1 MTVAAA
7 GASATGRSRIV
18 AVLLAVSL
26 ALNLCFIAGA
36 AWVRLNPPAAAAGS
50 AERAREM
57 AAQLGLDPQ
66 QQVAFDRYIAG
77 MREHIR
83 QMHLQVGPT
92 IGAAW
97 AELAKPGADEA
108 TVMQR
113 FDDAAQKRRDFQQQ
127 LTTET
132 LAFLATLSPEQRS
145 KFVELARRRPNP
157 WSPEP
162 EHQRG
167 R

>member
-1 MTVAAA
+1 VTAATA
-7 GASATGRSRIV
+7 GAPGAGRRRLV
-18 AVLLAVSL
+18 PLLLAVSL
-26 ALNLCFIAGA
+26 ALNLCFVAGA
-36 AWVRLNPPAAAAGS
+36 AWVHFHPPPSDSGPDA
-50 AERAREM
+50 RTREM
-57 AAQLGLDPQ
+57 AAELLLDAQ
-66 QQVAFDRYIAG
+66 QQVAFERYVRD
-77 MREHIR
+77 MRAHIQ
-83 QMHLQVGPT
+83 QMRREVGPT

-108 TVMQR
+108 AVMQR
-113 FDDAAQKRRDFQQQ
+113 FDDAAQKRRAFQQQ

-157 WSPEP
+157 WSPGP
-162 EHQRG
+162 EHGGG